1 MKQKAFLIIFKGLL
15 FNNAFFLKTEIPTLM
30 LKLLNTSKTCCKI
43 QRLISYNLMTKKVAD
58 KVPLT
63 IQRPNEKSYR
73 GTGKLEMNF
82 P

>member
-1 MKQKAFLIIFKGLL
+1 
-15 FNNAFFLKTEIPTLM
+15 
-30 LKLLNTSKTCCKI
+30 
-43 QRLISYNLMTKKVAD
+43 MTKKVAD
-58 KVPLT
+58 KVLLT